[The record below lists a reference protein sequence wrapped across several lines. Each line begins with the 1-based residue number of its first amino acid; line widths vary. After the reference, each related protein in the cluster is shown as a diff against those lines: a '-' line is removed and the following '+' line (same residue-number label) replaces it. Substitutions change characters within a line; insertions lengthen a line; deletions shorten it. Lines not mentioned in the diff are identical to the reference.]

1 MSEAEEIV
9 KCING
14 YLEKELSYAKDI
26 AILFSGGIDSTVLA
40 KICKNKWECTL
51 YTLCLPKSHDETWPS
66 YVAEKLGM
74 NHVIVKPSE
83 GDIAESVKTI
93 KTLFDDISPIGLSVE
108 SLVYLL
114 MKNIKEEYII
124 SGQGAD
130 EMFAGYNRYLVVS
143 SNLDKI
149 LEKDKGILINSHIK
163 WDLELAK
170 RFNKKI
176 IYPYLSTCL
185 EDLKIP
191 STLKIKDGIRKYI
204 LREAAISLSIEKD
217 IAYKEKKAAQYS
229 SGMYRYIKK
238 LTKIKP

>member
-1 MSEAEEIV
+1 VSETEEIV
-9 KCING
+9 KCISS
-14 YLEKELSYAKDI
+14 YLEKELSYTDDI

-40 KICKNKWECTL
+40 KICGKKWKCTL

-66 YVAEKLGM
+66 YVAARLGM
-74 NHVIVKPSE
+74 KHVIIKPSE
-83 GDIAESVKTI
+83 SDIIESVKTI
-93 KTLFDDISPIGLSVE
+93 RTLFDNIKPLGLSVE

-114 MKNIKEEYII
+114 MKNIKEKYII

-130 EMFAGYNRYLVVS
+130 EMFAGYNRYLEVS

-149 LEKDKGILINSHIK
+149 LEKDKDILIDSHIK
-163 WDLELAK
+163 WDIELAK

-185 EDLKIP
+185 ENLKIP

-204 LREAAISLSIEKD
+204 LREAAISINIEKD

-229 SGMYRYIKK
+229 SGMYKYIKK
-238 LTKIKP
+238 LQK